1 MAHNKRRQTT
11 SNTRLKDE
19 LTKFTVN
26 LFEIAQREIN
36 GVKKELNHLKSR
48 VVRINARHRKRKS
61 RVRTPNKISDVTEG
75 NADVAEGNAKTF
87 PFDEQNPDALEDT
100 FFDVW
105 NSAAKTLSKTHND
118 TSPSLGK
125 RKRGGE
131 KKTTED

>member
-11 SNTRLKDE
+11 SDTRLKDE

-26 LFEIAQREIN
+26 LFEIAQREID

-48 VVRINARHRKRKS
+48 VVRINARCRKRKS
-61 RVRTPNKISDVTEG
+61 RVRKISDVTEG

-105 NSAAKTLSKTHND
+105 NSAGKTLSKTHND